1 MPIALDIKA
10 LRALQGGARD
20 PEGRAFAPLAEALRR
35 AGRLEEA
42 ADVAEAGTRALP
54 DFASG
59 HLVRARVLHDLERW
73 DEAGAG
79 FDRVLALDPE
89 NARALEGATRV
100 AAREDRAAAEGLAL
114 RWRAVEPWRAADVDA
129 ALAEA
134 VTAVPTGAAD
144 ASGAPEAAAALP
156 TGAPEHGEPT
166 PPEGGPADPS
176 GTAPAFGVLLAPE
189 ADAEPVDEDEHLPGA
204 SGGEELITRTMAELL
219 VAQGLRLEA
228 IALFRKLL
236 ERAPDSPALAARLAE
251 LEGRTQEPASDTVPA
266 APPATAEASRPPGD
280 PTPDEGSVP
289 APEGPGEV
297 EAPTPEAGLPVAALA
312 PTVVPM
318 ADLAPDAVP
327 LASLAPETVTIEA
340 LSPDAVPVGDLAP
353 PTRPIRELAPD
364 RNAEE
369 EDEEFR
375 RWLEGLQA

>member
-1 MPIALDIKA
+1 MPVAPDIEA
-10 LRALQGGARD
+10 LRALQGGVRD

-35 AGRLEEA
+35 AGRLDEA
-42 ADVAEAGTRALP
+42 VDVAEAGTRALP

-59 HLVRARVLHDLERW
+59 HLVRARILHDLERW
-73 DEAGAG
+73 GEAGAG
-79 FDRVLALDPE
+79 FDQVLALDPE

-100 AAREDRAAAEGLAL
+100 AAREDRDAAEALAL

-129 ALAEA
+129 VLAGAVEALPTDIPEA
-134 VTAVPTGAAD
+134 SD
-144 ASGAPEAAAALP
+144 APEAD
-156 TGAPEHGEPT
+156 EPT
-166 PPEGGPADPS
+166 PPDAVPPDGADA
-176 GTAPAFGVLLAPE
+176 APAFGVLLAPE

-251 LEGRTQEPASDTVPA
+251 LEGRTREPVPDAAPADAAPAALPSTPEAPPEPAA
-266 APPATAEASRPPGD
+266 HEASA
-280 PTPDEGSVP
+280 P
-289 APEGPGEV
+289 APEGPL
-297 EAPTPEAGLPVAALA
+297 EAEPPTPEAGLPVGALA
-312 PTVVPM
+312 PAAVPM
-318 ADLAPDAVP
+318 ADLAPDTVP
-327 LASLAPETVTIEA
+327 LASLAPETVTIDA

-353 PTRPIRELAPD
+353 PTQPIRELAPD